1 MAIRGIEFMTNF
13 NIACLRQVYKEFF
26 GLLLLLVLEAVLLNL
41 TFKYVSIELLKI
53 VLIFLGVSNIAL
65 TLEYWIVMVV
75 FILKPNFAVNSQI
88 IKSIY
93 DFDSK
98 YRNAKSASNP

>member
-1 MAIRGIEFMTNF
+1 M
-13 NIACLRQVYKEFF
+13 
-26 GLLLLLVLEAVLLNL
+26 

-65 TLEYWIVMVV
+65 TLEYWLVMVV
-75 FILKPNFAVNSQI
+75 FILEPNYAVNSQI
-88 IKSIY
+88 IKTIY

-98 YRNAKSASNP
+98 YRNAKSTSNP